1 MNPWTLIPNPKPGRF
16 RVGDRVRIVLGFRG
30 AEAEILEDHGPLGVG
45 GQRFY
50 TIRLHIYGAEE
61 MILDYGE
68 DEMEPL
74 TPDGTEE
81 SQRS

>member
-16 RVGDRVRIVLGFRG
+16 RVGDRVRIVVGFRG

-50 TIRLHIYGAEE
+50 TIRLQISGTEE
-61 MILDYGE
+61 MILDYAE

-74 TPDGTEE
+74 PPEE
-81 SQRS
+81 RQDSHRS